1 MKSEQMKPERYV
13 KETQISHLGA
23 NLSVHLS
30 PTGTVKAHTAMLGV
44 IQSTDNDNLLPSN
57 SYIPNSEQLLGSHF
71 LSVIEPRPSP
81 PTTMTSDEFDDVRI
95 WRWWTLP
102 CVSLVIVNTMYT
114 DFPRVII
121 AKSSEMIELQSQG
134 ECDDEIFRA
143 TVHKELLCFYSTY
156 YTAAIK
162 GRFAEAEQDKFVL
175 ELNCEQTRFFVT
187 WLYSGRLEHHPD
199 NGLDSEDAYAL
210 YTFADQTNIIAL
222 RRTIMSFLIDST
234 LRWLREHHFPGDLE
248 KVIPR
253 FPDQSQLR
261 RFLLE
266 EATTIWIDD
275 SRLHSQ
281 GIENFIVHDQV
292 PDGYPRDFFVQ
303 LFEGYCL
310 GMEKKKKDG
319 GKRTADHTCY
329 DFPCEHH
336 EHSHKREWQT
346 CKQDDR
352 FF

>member
-1 MKSEQMKPERYV
+1 
-13 KETQISHLGA
+13 
-23 NLSVHLS
+23 
-30 PTGTVKAHTAMLGV
+30 
-44 IQSTDNDNLLPSN
+44 
-57 SYIPNSEQLLGSHF
+57 
-71 LSVIEPRPSP
+71 
-81 PTTMTSDEFDDVRI
+81 MTHDDVDDARI

-102 CVSLVIVNTMYT
+102 CFSIATVNITRADSCRDIVG
-114 DFPRVII
+114 R
-121 AKSSEMIELQSQG
+121 SSEMIQIQSQG
-134 ECDDEIFRA
+134 NDGDKLYRA

-175 ELNCEQTRFFVT
+175 ELNCEQTRFFVA

-210 YTFADQTNIIAL
+210 YTFADQTDIIAL

-234 LRWLREHHFPGDLE
+234 LRWLREQHFPGDLE

-253 FPDQSQLR
+253 LPDQSQLR
-261 RFLLE
+261 RFPLE

-275 SRLHSQ
+275 SRLYSQ
-281 GIENFIVHDQV
+281 EIEDFIVHDQV

-310 GMEKKKKDG
+310 GMEKKKKKDG

-329 DFPCEHH
+329 DSPCEYH
-336 EHSHKREWQT
+336 EHSNKREWQT